1 MILSG
6 RNLSRCRSTWATP
19 SGRAEPPGSGGG
31 LLSVRALTGAVFGA
45 AVEVAA
51 IVAALALY
59 PSGLGEGGERRR
71 PGGPRRSAPS
81 DGTTALPAVSA
92 DSPVLLVHGLCSNRA
107 IFHVM
112 RRGLRQAGF
121 RRVVVL
127 NYNWLNNDVRSA
139 ARLLA
144 EQVERVCE
152 DSGHERVHVI
162 GHSLGGV
169 VARYYVQRMGGDD
182 RVHTLVTLGAPH
194 HGTLAAALPLPLR
207 AIRQLRPGSD
217 VLAELA
223 GPAPGC
229 GTRFVAFHS
238 DLDELIV
245 PAANARLVHPDL
257 RIRNVPVRAV
267 GHVSL
272 PLHGRVVGE
281 VCRVL
286 RDARVAEPLA
296 AA

>member
-1 MILSG
+1 MS
-6 RNLSRCRSTWATP
+6 
-19 SGRAEPPGSGGG
+19 
-31 LLSVRALTGAVFGA
+31 LLSVRVLTEAVFGA
-45 AVEVAA
+45 TVEAAA
-51 IVAALALY
+51 IIAALALY
-59 PSGLGEGGERRR
+59 PSGTGEEHHTAGSR
-71 PGGPRRSAPS
+71 PEAPS
-81 DGTTALPAVSA
+81 DGTVPFPAISA
-92 DSPVLLVHGLCSNRA
+92 DSPVLLVHGLSSNRA

-121 RRVVVL
+121 RRVAML
-127 NYNWLNNDVRSA
+127 NYSWLSNDVRSA

-144 EQVERVCE
+144 DEVERVCE
-152 DSGHERVHVI
+152 GSGHERVHVI

-169 VARYYVQRMGGDD
+169 IARYYVQRMGGDA
-182 RVHTLVTLGAPH
+182 RVHTLVTLGTPH
-194 HGTLAAALPLPLR
+194 QGTLTAMVPLPHQ

-217 VLAELA
+217 VLVELT

-238 DLDELIV
+238 DLDEMVV
-245 PAANARLVHPDL
+245 PTANARLVHPDL
-257 RIRNVPVRAV
+257 QISNVPVRAV

-272 PLHGRVVGE
+272 PLHGRVVAE

-286 RDARVAEPLA
+286 GDARVAEPLA

>member
-1 MILSG
+1 MLPFV
-6 RNLSRCRSTWATP
+6 CRSTGVTLL
-19 SGRAEPPGSGGG
+19 GRAGWSASRGS
-31 LLSVRALTGAVFGA
+31 LLPVRALTGAVFGA

-51 IVAALALY
+51 IIAALALY
-59 PSGLGEGGERRR
+59 PSGMGEERHTVRSR
-71 PGGPRRSAPS
+71 VGPQP
-81 DGTTALPAVSA
+81 DGTVPFPAISA
-92 DSPVLLVHGLCSNRA
+92 DSPVLLVHGMSSNRA
-107 IFHVM
+107 IFHVL

-121 RRVVVL
+121 RRVAEL
-127 NYNWLNNDVRSA
+127 NYCWLSNDVRSA

-144 EQVERVCE
+144 DEVERVCE
-152 DSGHERVHVI
+152 ASGHERVHVI
-162 GHSLGGV
+162 GHSLGGL
-169 VARYYVQRMGGDD
+169 VARYYVQRMGGDA

-194 HGTLAAALPLPLR
+194 HGTLAAMVPLPHQT
-207 AIRQLRPGSD
+207 IRQLRPGSD
-217 VLAELA
+217 VLVELA

-245 PAANARLVHPDL
+245 PTANARLDHPDL
-257 RIRNVPVRAV
+257 QISNVPVRAV

-272 PLHGRVVGE
+272 PLHSRVVGE

-286 RDARVAEPLA
+286 RDAHVAESRA

>member
-1 MILSG
+1 M
-6 RNLSRCRSTWATP
+6 
-19 SGRAEPPGSGGG
+19 
-31 LLSVRALTGAVFGA
+31 FGA

-59 PSGLGEGGERRR
+59 PSGFGEGGERRG
-71 PGGPRRSAPS
+71 PGSRRTAPS
-81 DGTTALPAVSA
+81 DAAVALPAVPA
-92 DSPVLLVHGLCSNRA
+92 DSPVLLVHGLFSNRA

-121 RRVVVL
+121 HRVAVL
-127 NYNWLNNDVRSA
+127 NYNWLSNDVRSA

-144 EQVERVCE
+144 EQVERICE

-169 VARYYVQRMGGDD
+169 VARYYAQRLGGDA

-194 HGTLAAALPLPLR
+194 HGTLAAAVPLPLR

-217 VLAELA
+217 VLTELA

-229 GTRFVAFHS
+229 ETRFVAFHS

>member
-1 MILSG
+1 M
-6 RNLSRCRSTWATP
+6 
-19 SGRAEPPGSGGG
+19 PGSLRS
-31 LLSVRALTGAVFGA
+31 LLSVRMLTGAVFGA

-51 IVAALALY
+51 IITALALY
-59 PSGLGEGGERRR
+59 PSGMGEERHTAEAGSR
-71 PGGPRRSAPS
+71 PEVPS
-81 DGTTALPAVSA
+81 DGTVPFPAVSA
-92 DSPVLLVHGLCSNRA
+92 GSPVLLVHGLFSNRA
-107 IFHVM
+107 IFPVL

-121 RRVVVL
+121 SRVTAL
-127 NYNWLNNDVRSA
+127 NYSWLSNDIRSA

-144 EQVERVCE
+144 DEVERMCE
-152 DSGHERVHVI
+152 VSGHERVHVI

-169 VARYYVQRMGGDD
+169 IARYYVQRMGGDA

-194 HGTLAAALPLPLR
+194 HGTLAAMVPLPHQ

-217 VLAELA
+217 VLVELA

-238 DLDELIV
+238 DLDELVV
-245 PAANARLVHPDL
+245 PTANARLVHPDL
-257 RIRNVPVRAV
+257 QVSNVPVRAI

-272 PLHGRVVGE
+272 PLHRRVVRE

-286 RDARVAEPLA
+286 LGARVAEPLA

>member
-1 MILSG
+1 M
-6 RNLSRCRSTWATP
+6 
-19 SGRAEPPGSGGG
+19 
-31 LLSVRALTGAVFGA
+31 FGA

-59 PSGLGEGGERRR
+59 PSGLGEGGEHRG
-71 PGGPRRSAPS
+71 PGSLRAAPS
-81 DGTTALPAVSA
+81 DGAVTLPAVSA
-92 DSPVLLVHGLCSNRA
+92 DSPVLLVHGLFSNRA

-121 RRVVVL
+121 RRVAVL
-127 NYNWLNNDVRSA
+127 NYNWLSNDVRSA

-144 EQVERVCE
+144 EQVERICE
-152 DSGHERVHVI
+152 GSGHERVHVI

-169 VARYYVQRMGGDD
+169 VARYYAQRLGGDA

-217 VLAELA
+217 VLTELA

-229 GTRFVAFHS
+229 ETRFVAFHS

-245 PAANARLVHPDL
+245 PTANARLVHPDL

>member
-1 MILSG
+1 MPLFG
-6 RNLSRCRSTWATP
+6 CRSTGVQLP
-19 SGRAEPPGSGGG
+19 GRAGPQGSRRC
-31 LLSVRALTGAVFGA
+31 LLSVRLLTEAVFGA
-45 AVEVAA
+45 TVEVAA
-51 IVAALALY
+51 IIAALALY
-59 PSGLGEGGERRR
+59 PSGAGEDHHTAGSR
-71 PGGPRRSAPS
+71 PEAPS
-81 DGTTALPAVSA
+81 GGSVPFPAMSA
-92 DSPVLLVHGLCSNRA
+92 DSPVLLVHGLSSNRA

-121 RRVVVL
+121 RRVAML
-127 NYNWLNNDVRSA
+127 NYSWLSNDVRSA

-144 EQVERVCE
+144 DEVERVCE
-152 DSGHERVHVI
+152 GSEHERVHVI

-169 VARYYVQRMGGDD
+169 IARYYVQRMGGDA
-182 RVHTLVTLGAPH
+182 RVHTLVTLGTPH
-194 HGTLAAALPLPLR
+194 QGTLAAMVPLPHQ

-217 VLAELA
+217 VLVELA

-238 DLDELIV
+238 DLDEMVV
-245 PAANARLVHPDL
+245 PTANARLVHPDL
-257 RIRNVPVRAV
+257 QISNVPVRAV

-272 PLHGRVVGE
+272 PLHGRVVAE

-286 RDARVAEPLA
+286 GDARAAEPLA

>member
-6 RNLSRCRSTWATP
+6 SRSMGVALP
-19 SGRAEPPGSGGG
+19 GRAGSPGP
-31 LLSVRALTGAVFGA
+31 LRDLFSVPALAGAVFGA
-45 AVEVAA
+45 AVELAA
-51 IVAALALY
+51 IVTAVALY
-59 PSGLGEGGERRR
+59 PSGMGEERRR
-71 PGGPRRSAPS
+71 AGARAAVP
-81 DGTTALPAVSA
+81 DGTVSLPDLSV

-121 RRVVVL
+121 RRVTVL
-127 NYNWLNNDVRSA
+127 NYSWLSDDVRSA

-144 EQVERVCE
+144 DEVERICE
-152 DSGHERVHVI
+152 SSGHERVHVI

-169 VARYYVQRMGGDD
+169 IARYYVQRMGGDA

-194 HGTLAAALPLPLR
+194 HGTLAARVPLPLR
-207 AIRQLRPGSD
+207 AIRQLRPGSE
-217 VLAELA
+217 VLTELAE
-223 GPAPGC
+223 PAPGC

-238 DLDELIV
+238 DLDELIL

-257 RIRNVPVRAV
+257 QVRNVRVRAV
-267 GHVSL
+267 GHVTL
-272 PLHGRVVGE
+272 PLHHGVVGE
-281 VCRVL
+281 ICRTL
-286 RDARVAEPLA
+286 REARVSEPLA

>member
-6 RNLSRCRSTWATP
+6 REPSGCPSAGVTP
-19 SGRAEPPGSGGG
+19 SGPAGPPASRGS
-31 LLSVRALTGAVFGA
+31 LLPVRSLPGAVFGA

-59 PSGLGEGGERRR
+59 PSGLGEGGERRG
-71 PGGPRRSAPS
+71 PGSRRAAPS
-81 DGTTALPAVSA
+81 DGAVALPAVST
-92 DSPVLLVHGLCSNRA
+92 DSPVLLVHGLFSNRA

-112 RRGLRQAGF
+112 GRGLRQAGF
-121 RRVVVL
+121 RRVAVL
-127 NYNWLNNDVRSA
+127 NYSWLSNDVRGA

-144 EQVERVCE
+144 EQVERICE

-169 VARYYVQRMGGDD
+169 VARYYAQRMGGDA

-194 HGTLAAALPLPLR
+194 HGTLAAAVPLPLR

-217 VLAELA
+217 VLTELA

-229 GTRFVAFHS
+229 ATRFVAFHS

-286 RDARVAEPLA
+286 RDAHVSEPLA

>member
-1 MILSG
+1 MIVSG
-6 RNLSRCRSTWATP
+6 WNP
-19 SGRAEPPGSGGG
+19 SGCRGSGVTPPDRAAPPRSRGG
-31 LLSVRALTGAVFGA
+31 LPPVRALTGAVFGA

-59 PSGLGEGGERRR
+59 PSGLGEGGER
-71 PGGPRRSAPS
+71 PGAGPRPAAPP
-81 DGTTALPAVSA
+81 DGTVALPAVSA
-92 DSPVLLVHGLCSNRA
+92 DSPVLLVHGLFSNRA

-121 RRVVVL
+121 RRVAVL
-127 NYNWLNNDVRSA
+127 NYNWLRDDVRGA
-139 ARLLA
+139 ARSLA
-144 EQVERVCE
+144 DEVERVCE

-169 VARYYVQRMGGDD
+169 VGRYYVQRMGGDA

-194 HGTLAAALPLPLR
+194 HGTLAASVPLPLQ

-229 GTRFVAFHS
+229 KTRFVAFHS

-245 PAANARLVHPDL
+245 PTANARLVHPDL
-257 RIRNVPVRAV
+257 RIRNVPVHAV

-286 RDARVAEPLA
+286 HDARVAEPRA

>member
-1 MILSG
+1 MIRVSPL
-6 RNLSRCRSTWATP
+6 P
-19 SGRAEPPGSGGG
+19 
-31 LLSVRALTGAVFGA
+31 VRTLTGAVFGA

-59 PSGLGEGGERRR
+59 PSGFGEGRERRG
-71 PGGPRRSAPS
+71 PGSWPVAPS
-81 DGTTALPAVSA
+81 DGAVALPALST
-92 DSPVLLVHGLCSNRA
+92 DSPILLVHGLCSNRA
-107 IFHVM
+107 IFHIM

-121 RRVVVL
+121 RRVAVL
-127 NYNWLNNDVRSA
+127 NYNWLNNDVRGA

-144 EQVERVCE
+144 DQVERVCE

-169 VARYYVQRMGGDD
+169 VARYYAQRMGGDA

-194 HGTLAAALPLPLR
+194 TGTLAAALPLPVR

-217 VLAELA
+217 LLAELA
-223 GPAPGC
+223 EPAPGC

-272 PLHGRVVGE
+272 PMHARVVGE

-286 RDARVAEPLA
+286 HDAHDAEPLA

>member
-1 MILSG
+1 M
-6 RNLSRCRSTWATP
+6 
-19 SGRAEPPGSGGG
+19 
-31 LLSVRALTGAVFGA
+31 FGA

-59 PSGLGEGGERRR
+59 PSGLGEGGERRG
-71 PGGPRRSAPS
+71 PGSWRAAPS
-81 DGTTALPAVSA
+81 DGAVALPAVSA
-92 DSPVLLVHGLCSNRA
+92 DSPVLLVHGLFSNRA

-121 RRVVVL
+121 GRVAVL
-127 NYNWLNNDVRSA
+127 NYNWLSNDVRSA

-144 EQVERVCE
+144 EQVERICE
-152 DSGHERVHVI
+152 GSGHERVHVI
-162 GHSLGGV
+162 GHSLGGM
-169 VARYYVQRMGGDD
+169 VARYYAQRLGGDA

-194 HGTLAAALPLPLR
+194 HGTLAAAVPLPLR

-217 VLAELA
+217 VLTELA

-229 GTRFVAFHS
+229 ETRFVAFHS

-245 PAANARLVHPDL
+245 PTANARLVHPDL

-272 PLHGRVVGE
+272 PLHARVVGE